1 MWIGRYEDNM
11 RGGTLVE
18 ISADIDDIDRHYTA
32 SRVAESLKIQNA
44 TVLPDPREYCSS
56 QTAERNARNN
66 SSILQ
71 CLPPLVLHWYS
82 WHCGSN

>member
-44 TVLPDPREYCSS
+44 TVLPDPRE
-56 QTAERNARNN
+56 
-66 SSILQ
+66 
-71 CLPPLVLHWYS
+71 
-82 WHCGSN
+82 